1 MNRFYVGLKIILSSL
16 FISFI
21 PFAILISKFGLKNEF
36 YLIILF
42 GLIIGIFWTRK
53 VIVKNHMED
62 YEEGTLEKTPDI
74 IETWE
79 KNRK

>member
-21 PFAILISKFGLKNEF
+21 PFAILTSKFGLKNEF
-36 YLIILF
+36 YLIILIGF
-42 GLIIGIFWTRK
+42 LIGILWARK
-53 VIVKNHMED
+53 VFVKNRMED
-62 YEEGTLEKTPDI
+62 YERGTLEKTPDI

-79 KNRK
+79 RNRK